1 MRDDPDKLWE
11 VLKAYQTLCNR
22 LFDECSELRTQA
34 PEEGG
39 WVRTTNTAYRA
50 PHDDEYEEQLASDL
64 SAFLPEVPP
73 EVPEV
78 EEGPE
83 NAPRRGRKPL
93 TAEQRNNI
101 SEATQG
107 VPKKCSRCGREG
119 VNVRTCLEGGE
130 NWDGINRQRHRQPI
144 LYIPKTER

>member
-11 VLKAYQTLCNR
+11 VLKAYQALCNR
-22 LFDECSELRTQA
+22 LFEECLELRTQA

-50 PHDDEYEEQLASDL
+50 PST
-64 SAFLPEVPP
+64 PEVPP
-73 EVPEV
+73 EVPEA

-83 NAPRRGRKPL
+83 NAPITVRGHMRRGRTPL

-107 VPKKCSRCGREG
+107 VPKNCSRCGREG
-119 VNVRTCLEGGE
+119 VNVRTCVD
-130 NWDGINRQRHRQPI
+130 DGSQRRFQQHRQPNR
-144 LYIPKTER
+144 YIPRTER

>member
-1 MRDDPDKLWE
+1 MRDDPDRLWE
-11 VLKAYQTLCNR
+11 VLKAYQALCNR
-22 LFDECSELRTQA
+22 LFDECLELRTQA

-50 PHDDEYEEQLASDL
+50 PST
-64 SAFLPEVPP
+64 PEVPP
-73 EVPEV
+73 EVPEA

-93 TAEQRNNI
+93 TLEQRNNI
-101 SEATQG
+101 SNATQG

-119 VNVRTCLEGGE
+119 VNVRTCVD
-130 NWDGINRQRHRQPI
+130 DGKRASRFQKHRQPI
-144 LYIPKTER
+144 KYIPKSER

>member
-1 MRDDPDKLWE
+1 MTMSDGNVNERLWA
-11 VLKAYQTLCNR
+11 VLSAYQALLTL
-22 LFDECSELRTQA
+22 LIEECVELRTRT
-34 PEEGG
+34 PEDDG

-50 PHDDEYEEQLASDL
+50 PST
-64 SAFLPEVPP
+64 PEVPP
-73 EVPEV
+73 EVPEA

-119 VNVRTCLEGGE
+119 VNVRTCTESVASALGG
-130 NWDGINRQRHRQPI
+130 GQRHRQPI
-144 LYIPKTER
+144 LYVPKTER